1 VSYSPYEGTVL
12 KNLAESLPGRAAAIA
27 DVQDRLFDLCKVVG
41 RHVQHPDFHGR
52 TSLKRVLPA
61 LVEDLSYE
69 GLAVSNGEVAMLRYG
84 EAVWGDLPEL
94 ERAAIF
100 EDLLRYC
107 AVDTLGMVRV
117 FEVLEREC

>member
-1 VSYSPYEGTVL
+1 MLSKASD
-12 KNLAESLPGRAAAIA
+12 SLPGANLRWAHGVAPFPLI
-27 DVQDRLFDLCKVVG
+27 DLGWITDR
-41 RHVQHPDFHGR
+41 
-52 TSLKRVLPA
+52 T

-84 EAVWGDLPEL
+84 EAVWGDLPAV

-107 AVDTLGMVRV
+107 GVDTLGMVRV
-117 FEVLEREC
+117 FEVLERNC